1 MKTIE
6 KKHKKIIGPAGSRT
20 STRQRLARGLG
31 PDSVWPEDF
40 DPYRVVFPLTR
51 ARAFKA
57 PRAARVQ
64 PGYYYGALQRDTTG
78 KYNGETKRETKWK
91 NKK

>member
-31 PDSVWPEDF
+31 PDSVWPEDL
-40 DPYRVVFPLTR
+40 DPNAGVVH
-51 ARAFKA
+51 
-57 PRAARVQ
+57 Q
-64 PGYYYGALQRDTTG
+64 GNTTG
-78 KYNGETKRETKWK
+78 KHNGETKWK
-91 NKK
+91 NEKKGRNRKITSINFKSI